1 MMLPLLTL
9 LQLLDIWTTHKC
21 LSRSNTV
28 ESNPILA
35 KLFGKLGILPTLVVM
50 KGAYIALLWWGEK
63 YVPVEL
69 LYAIAAFYCW
79 VVLNNLRILR
89 SAK

>member
-1 MMLPLLTL
+1 MLYLLTL
-9 LQLLDIWTTHKC
+9 LQLADIWTTHKC
-21 LSRSNTV
+21 LSRPNTV
-28 ESNPILA
+28 ESNPLLN
-35 KLFGKLGILPTLVVM
+35 KLFATLGILPTLIIM
-50 KGAYIALLWWGEK
+50 KGSYLALIWWGAK

-79 VVLNNLRILR
+79 VVWNNLRILR

>member
-1 MMLPLLTL
+1 MLPLLTL

-21 LSRSNTV
+21 LSRSGTV

-35 KLFGKLGILPTLVVM
+35 RMFTKLGILPTLILT
-50 KGAYIALLWWGEK
+50 KGAYIALLWWGAQ

-69 LYAIAAFYCW
+69 LYAIAAFYVW
-79 VVLNNLRILR
+79 VVWNNLRILR

>member
-1 MMLPLLTL
+1 MLYLITL
-9 LQLLDIWTTHKC
+9 LQLADIWTTHKC
-21 LSRSNTV
+21 LSRPNTV
-28 ESNPILA
+28 ESNPLLN
-35 KLFGKLGILPTLVVM
+35 KLFTKLGILPTLILM
-50 KGAYIALLWWGEK
+50 KGSYLALIWWGAQ

-79 VVLNNLRILR
+79 VVWNNLRILR